1 MFCYAEN
8 VTILNSILNDMPTFK
23 LKMANVVFVGPP
35 RGGKSSLLCSIV
47 GLAPPEASTAV
58 VEYACATMY
67 EGCIRTILATLEG
80 NSKLKTLT
88 AQETKERADLSIF
101 LNYVHAAQMQKNKQG
116 ITEKNDEIHRNVNGS
131 HDEISTYEQGD
142 ASNPENSVDTHET
155 LGHEGTDIEET
166 GEVTEQHHPKGKHS
180 ENMNIEEKSIS
191 KYDIDV
197 FDLKQSLTTLIE
209 EGVMNRIFANQEKL
223 LVHLFDTGG
232 QPELLELLPHVLS
245 ARNSIFV
252 ICFKESEPL
261 NERYLVKYV
270 SEDKSKHC
278 LTTISQLTTEETIF
292 QCIYS
297 AKFLPHSM
305 FSMVKNTIFV
315 STHVDQAKDSAR
327 NHKKKIE
334 DYMVGLGLLP
344 RDTASDLMS
353 QRYFSVCTER
363 ELQLLLASL
372 HSEDKKEVLINDLFT
387 KEHEEW
393 IGKMDGSLTK
403 VIVREESIKYVGDN
417 DGRKVELQPLLD
429 ILKHRRD
436 EKVKDLLEY
445 TGVPEV
451 KNVLCKM
458 IHKTEESVDIS
469 LRAYLLYLALVHKPD
484 HKENDANIEPIV
496 TLLECIQLAEAL
508 HCMPPYITTFKE
520 KIKVVQEYL
529 EMLESKLHL
538 VKCSFSSEGEVD
550 ASALI
555 ICDPN
560 ALYKKIS
567 EMVCQCYLDPR
578 NKNKLRRRGLVDED
592 MVLKC
597 TFQRTV
603 EGIRMAQEHLKDGSQ
618 HDGSQHDGAEEILL
632 KFLLNQRI
640 ISYKNDG
647 LIRVPSALRAYP
659 TEIIPMSKNVI
670 VPSLILV
677 PKGKCLPLGVITTL
691 MTCGE
696 EWKYGNDNIMVIWTL
711 FPEELFRNRVKY
723 HVNGSMYVTLV
734 SRPTC
739 IEIRVEEQ
747 EANEFKCDDT
757 SIFRKACE
765 SLKNKLEEIV
775 HVEFKRSL
783 VCQDHITASTVYQ
796 GNDGFRCKHS
806 VPHSGY
812 SKNCSVW
819 YEEVSSAEELTNIL
833 YSPVCSNQ
841 SGINNGEDLHTF
853 SLLFCF

>member
-1 MFCYAEN
+1 MFCFAEN

-67 EGCIRTILATLEG
+67 EGCIRTIFATLEDDCT
-80 NSKLKTLT
+80 LKTLT
-88 AQETKERADLSIF
+88 AQETKKRADLSIF

-116 ITEKNDEIHRNVNGS
+116 TTEK
-131 HDEISTYEQGD
+131 
-142 ASNPENSVDTHET
+142 NPENSVGTHET

-166 GEVTEQHHPKGKHS
+166 GKVTEQHHPQGKHS

-191 KYDIDV
+191 KQPTDV
-197 FDLKQSLTTLIE
+197 FDLKKSLATLIE
-209 EGVMNRIFANQEKL
+209 EGVMNRIFADQEKL

-261 NERYLVKYV
+261 DERYVVKYV

-297 AKFLPHSM
+297 AKYLPNSM
-305 FSMVKNTIFV
+305 FSMDKNTIFV
-315 STHVDQAKDSAR
+315 ATHVDQVKDSAR
-327 NHKKKIE
+327 NHKEKIE

-353 QRYFSVCTER
+353 QRFFRVCTER
-363 ELQLLLASL
+363 ELQLLLACL
-372 HSEDKKEVLINDLFT
+372 YSEDKNEVLINDLFT
-387 KEHEEW
+387 KDHEEW
-393 IGKMDGSLTK
+393 IGKMDRSLTK
-403 VIVREESIKYVGDN
+403 VIVQEESIKYVGDN

-429 ILKHRRD
+429 ILKHRRE

-451 KNVLCKM
+451 KNVVCKM

-469 LRAYLLYLALVHKPD
+469 LRAYLLYLGLVHKPE
-484 HKENDANIEPIV
+484 HKESDANIEPIV
-496 TLLECIQLAEAL
+496 TLKECTKLAERL
-508 HCMPPYITTFKE
+508 HCMPPYITSFEE
-520 KIKVVQEYL
+520 KMRVVQEYL
-529 EMLESKLHL
+529 KMLESKLYL

-550 ASALI
+550 PSALI

-578 NKNKLRRRGLVDED
+578 NKNELRRRGVVDKD
-592 MVLKC
+592 MVLEC

-603 EGIRMAQEHLKDGSQ
+603 EGIRMAQKPKDSSQ
-618 HDGSQHDGAEEILL
+618 HNGAEEILL

-640 ISYKNDG
+640 ISYKSDG
-647 LIRVPSALRAYP
+647 LIRFPSALRAYP
-659 TEIIPMSKNVI
+659 TEIIPMSQNVI
-670 VPSLILV
+670 VPSLLLV
-677 PKGKCLPLGVITTL
+677 PKGKCLPLGVLTTL
-691 MTCGE
+691 QTCGE
-696 EWKYGNDNIMVIWTL
+696 KWKYGNDNVKWSL
-711 FPEELFRNRVKY
+711 FTKELFRNRVKY
-723 HVNGSMYVTLV
+723 HVNDSMYVTIV
-734 SRPTC
+734 ARPTC
-739 IEIRVEEQ
+739 VEIRVEEQ
-747 EANEFKCDDT
+747 KANEFKCNDT
-757 SIFRKACE
+757 SIFIKACE
-765 SLKNKLEEIV
+765 SLKNKLKEIV
-775 HVEFKRSL
+775 HVEFKCSL
-783 VCQDHITASTVYQ
+783 FCRDHVTASTEYL
-796 GNDGFRCKHS
+796 GNDGFSCKHS
-806 VPHSGY
+806 NPHSGY
-812 SKNCSVW
+812 IKNCSVW

-841 SGINNGEDLHTF
+841 SGINNGEDL
-853 SLLFCF
+853 

>member
-1 MFCYAEN
+1 M
-8 VTILNSILNDMPTFK
+8 ILNTILNDMPTFK

-58 VEYACATMY
+58 VEYTHATMY

-80 NSKLKTLT
+80 DCRLKTLT
-88 AQETKERADLSIF
+88 PQETKKRADLSIL
-101 LNYVHAAQMQKNKQG
+101 LNYIHAAQMQKNKQG
-116 ITEKNDEIHRNVNGS
+116 ITEKNDEIHHNVNGS
-131 HDEISTYEQGD
+131 HDAYEQGD

-166 GEVTEQHHPKGKHS
+166 REVTEQHHPQGKHS
-180 ENMNIEEKSIS
+180 ENKDIEQPT
-191 KYDIDV
+191 YDIDV
-197 FDLKQSLTTLIE
+197 FDLKQSLATLIE

-232 QPELLELLPHVLS
+232 QPELLELLPHILS
-245 ARNSIFV
+245 APNSILV

-261 NERYLVKYV
+261 NERYLVKY
-270 SEDKSKHC
+270 SPEDKSKHC
-278 LTTISQLTTEETIF
+278 LTTLSQLTTEETIF
-292 QCIYS
+292 QCTYG
-297 AKFLPHSM
+297 AKHLLNST
-305 FSMVKNTIFV
+305 FSRDNDTIFV
-315 STHVDQAKDSAR
+315 ATHIDQVNDMSR
-327 NHKKKIE
+327 NHKKKIQ

-353 QRYFSVCTER
+353 QRFFRVCTER
-363 ELQLLLASL
+363 ELQILLACL
-372 HSEDKKEVLINDLFT
+372 YSEDKNEVLINDLFT

-393 IGKMDGSLTK
+393 IGKMDKRWTEI
-403 VIVREESIKYVGDN
+403 VIQEESIKYVGDN

-429 ILKHRRD
+429 ILKHHRQ

-445 TGVPEV
+445 TGVSEV
-451 KNVLCKM
+451 TNVLCKM

-469 LRAYLLYLALVHKPD
+469 LRAYLLYLALVHKE

-496 TLLECIQLAEAL
+496 TLFECIQIAEAL
-508 HCMPPYITTFKE
+508 HCIPPHITSFKE
-520 KIKVVQEYL
+520 KMKEVLEYL

-538 VKCSFSSEGEVD
+538 VKCSFSSEDEVD
-550 ASALI
+550 PSALI

-592 MVLKC
+592 MLLKC

-603 EGIRMAQEHLKDGSQ
+603 EGIRMAQKYCK
-618 HDGSQHDGAEEILL
+618 DGSQHDGAEEILL
-632 KFLLNQRI
+632 KYLHNQRI

-670 VPSLILV
+670 VPSLLFV

-734 SRPTC
+734 ARPTC

-747 EANEFKCDDT
+747 KANEYKCDDT

-775 HVEFKRSL
+775 HVEFKCSL
-783 VCQDHITASTVYQ
+783 FCRDHMTASTEYL
-796 GNDGFRCKHS
+796 GNDGFRCKHFD
-806 VPHSGY
+806 PHSGY
-812 SKNCSVW
+812 IKNCSVW
-819 YEEVSSAEELTNIL
+819 YEEVSSTEELTNIL
-833 YSPVCSNQ
+833 YSPVCSNP
-841 SGINNGEDLHTF
+841 SGINNGEDLYV
-853 SLLFCF
+853 LLCLVCLFV

>member
-1 MFCYAEN
+1 M
-8 VTILNSILNDMPTFK
+8 ILNTILNDMPTIK

-58 VEYACATMY
+58 VEYTHATMY

-80 NSKLKTLT
+80 DCRLKTLT
-88 AQETKERADLSIF
+88 PQETKERADLSILF
-101 LNYVHAAQMQKNKQG
+101 NYIHAAQMQKNEQG
-116 ITEKNDEIHRNVNGS
+116 ATEKNEEEKSTKELGS
-131 HDEISTYEQGD
+131 E
-142 ASNPENSVDTHET
+142 SNSEHSVDKNEK
-155 LGHEGTDIEET
+155 LVGHEGTGIEDT
-166 GEVTEQHHPKGKHS
+166 QGIIEQHEIVNIKVKSNSQQPKY
-180 ENMNIEEKSIS
+180 NV
-191 KYDIDV
+191 DV
-197 FDLKQSLTTLIE
+197 FDLKKALVTLIE
-209 EGVMNRIFANQEKL
+209 EGVMKRIFADQEKL

-232 QPELLELLPHVLS
+232 QPELLELLPHVFS
-245 ARNSIFV
+245 ARNSILV

-261 NERYLVKYV
+261 DERYLVKYAP
-270 SEDKSKHC
+270 EDKSKHS
-278 LTTISQLTTEETIF
+278 LTTLSQLTTEETIF
-292 QCIYS
+292 QCIYGEKHLLDS
-297 AKFLPHSM
+297 T
-305 FSMVKNTIFV
+305 FSRDNDAIFV
-315 STHVDQAKDSAR
+315 ATHIDQVSDMSR

-334 DYMVGLGLLP
+334 DYMVGLDLLP

-353 QRYFSVCTER
+353 QRFFSVCTER

-393 IGKMDGSLTK
+393 IGKMDKRWTE
-403 VIVREESIKYVGDN
+403 IVVQEESIKYVGDN

-436 EKVKDLLEY
+436 KKVKDLLEY
-445 TGVPEV
+445 TGISEV
-451 KNVLCKM
+451 TNVLCKM
-458 IHKTEESVDIS
+458 IHKTEESVDIN
-469 LRAYLLYLALVHKPD
+469 LRAYLLYLALVHKPE
-484 HKENDANIEPIV
+484 HKENDTNIEPIV
-496 TLLECIQLAEAL
+496 TLFECIQIAEAL
-508 HCMPPYITTFKE
+508 HCMPPYIITFKE
-520 KIKVVQEYL
+520 KFKKVQEYL

-592 MVLKC
+592 MLLKC

-603 EGIRMAQEHLKDGSQ
+603 EGIRTAQKHCKDGSQ
-618 HDGSQHDGAEEILL
+618 QGAEETLL
-632 KFLLNQRI
+632 KYLHNQRI
-640 ISYKNDG
+640 ISYKSDG

-659 TEIIPMSKNVI
+659 TEIIPMSQNVI
-670 VPSLILV
+670 VPSLLLV
-677 PKGKCLPLGVITTL
+677 PKGKCLPLGVLTTL

-696 EWKYGNDNIMVIWTL
+696 EWKCGNDIVIWTL
-711 FPEELFRNRVKY
+711 FTKELFRNRVKY
-723 HVNGSMYVTLV
+723 HVNGSMYVTIV
-734 SRPTC
+734 ARPTC
-739 IEIRVEEQ
+739 VEIRVEEQ

-765 SLKNKLEEIV
+765 SLKNKLKEIV

-819 YEEVSSAEELTNIL
+819 YAAVSSAEELTNIL
-833 YSPVCSNQ
+833 YSPVCSKQ
-841 SGINNGEDLHTF
+841 TGINNGEDLYMF